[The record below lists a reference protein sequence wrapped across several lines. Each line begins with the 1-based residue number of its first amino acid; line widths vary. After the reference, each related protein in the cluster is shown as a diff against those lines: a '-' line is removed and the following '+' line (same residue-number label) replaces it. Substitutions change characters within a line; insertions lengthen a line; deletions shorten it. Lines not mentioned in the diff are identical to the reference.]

1 MFFIFSHKLVQSIIR
16 KYVIHMKNPH
26 FKFLILSIA
35 IALAVGSISYQLT
48 GDNYQLYETLKQPP
62 LSPAPIVFPIVWTVL
77 YILMGIATYLFIAT
91 IEQKPV
97 TKMYD
102 PLPEAKKG
110 LLYYAIQLSFNL
122 MWSPV
127 FFRFQF
133 FFPALIILA
142 ILWYFVFQTYNT
154 YKHLSKTAG
163 LLFLPYIIW
172 CTFALYLNFG
182 IVILN

>member
-1 MFFIFSHKLVQSIIR
+1 
-16 KYVIHMKNPH
+16 MKNH
-26 FKFLILSIA
+26 NFKFLILSIA
-35 IALAVGSISYQLT
+35 IALAIGGISYQLT
-48 GDNYQLYETLKQPP
+48 GDNYQLYETLTLPA
-62 LSPAPIVFPIVWTVL
+62 LSPAPIVFPIVWTIL
-77 YILMGIATYLFIAT
+77 YILMGISTYLFIASV
-91 IEQKPV
+91 EKKPIS
-97 TKMYD
+97 KMYD
-102 PLPEAKKG
+102 PLSEAKKG
-110 LLYYAIQLSFNL
+110 LLYYAIQLAFNL

-142 ILWYFVFQTYNT
+142 ILWYLVFQTYNT
-154 YKHLSKTAG
+154 YKNLCKAAG